1 MDHFLSTLPWDLSK
15 KTIRELL
22 GLNSDVSIS
31 TTKPP
36 RPFGGYN
43 GEKALIRIESQDDVS
58 SQTILKK
65 VPLDQAQREVQAY
78 QVLTSIGAPVVIC
91 YGLRILSD
99 DQAVFAVE
107 YLPYAIDWPISAKLH
122 LDWATATAKFARS
135 PIPKDIELPQIQFF
149 SAHDKILNGIEVA
162 IEDPNPELQTTL
174 KSVNHNRVLSIA
186 RDSLPDFLSEIDAL
200 PQGLT
205 HGECYPMHM
214 GRRTPEDSV
223 LFFDVATT
231 GMRPRFFDVHG
242 LIVDHGEPY
251 EIDDITQVLAQFWKI
266 YNQDIS
272 WDSFRWEVRRIEGL
286 IALQNIGIHLNLLH
300 QSRGEAWQN
309 AEEAAQGHIKWIH
322 LSFRKA
328 DEVLTE
334 WETQSLARGTLC
346 DMG

>member
-1 MDHFLSTLPWDLSK
+1 MDHISSSLPWDLSQK
-15 KTIRELL
+15 AIRLLL

-31 TTKPP
+31 TIKPP

-43 GEKALIRIESQDDVS
+43 GEKALIRIESQEDIS
-58 SQTILKK
+58 SEIILKK
-65 VPLDQAQREVQAY
+65 VPLDQAQREVKSY
-78 QVLTSIGAPVVIC
+78 QVVTSICAPVVTG

-135 PIPKDIELPQIQFF
+135 PIPQNIELPQIQFL
-149 SAHDKILNGIEVA
+149 SAHDKIFNGIEAA
-162 IEDPNPELQTTL
+162 IEDPNLELQTAL
-174 KSVNHNRVLSIA
+174 KSVNHNRVFSIV
-186 RDSLPDFLSEIDAL
+186 RNSLPEFLSKIDAL

-214 GRRTPEDSV
+214 GRWTPEDAI
-223 LFFDVATT
+223 LFFDVVTT
-231 GMRPRFFDVHG
+231 GMRPRFFDVQG
-242 LIVDHGEPY
+242 LIVDHGEAY
-251 EIDDITQVLAQFWKI
+251 EIDDINQVLKQFWKI

-272 WDSFRWEVRRIEGL
+272 WDYFRREVKRIEGL
-286 IALQNIGIHLNLLH
+286 IALRDIGIHLAFLQ

-309 AEEAAQGHIKWIH
+309 TEEAAQGQIKWIH
-322 LSFRKA
+322 LSFKKA

-334 WETQSLARGTLC
+334 WETQSFNGDA
-346 DMG
+346 